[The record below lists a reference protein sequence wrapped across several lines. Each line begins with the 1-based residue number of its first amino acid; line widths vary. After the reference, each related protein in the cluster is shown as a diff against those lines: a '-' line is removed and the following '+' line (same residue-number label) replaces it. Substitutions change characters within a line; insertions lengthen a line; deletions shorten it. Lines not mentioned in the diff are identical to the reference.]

1 MATRGAKLP
10 VCSTPGHF
18 FRYQS
23 HRQIGRLLR
32 DFLNAHHLTP
42 SELLH
47 SSKHLRTLSDAD
59 SVLDIAVRTAAAAQ
73 AEATNT
79 SPIQRLE
86 VLSALVAKVHSITL
100 ADDRK
105 SPITTL
111 DRHSCVSKLRT
122 AMDRLEG
129 ADLTYRGTRLIV
141 RYLEP
146 CDGWREKIDAL
157 LVIAETLARH
167 PETARGV
174 PLVDVVLGE
183 LLRNRVALDKILGP
197 AKSLGHRLADIAY
210 LHEAKLDVRGDMT
223 APNLVGRLNT
233 ILNKFPMRAV
243 RAGLA
248 FQVRLELAS
257 RAQIVSVE
265 VVDELRALAELH
277 QTLRSGESYVGG
289 DGVSQL
295 LERRILRT
303 LGPGGS
309 SEFLSEQPAKSDEL
323 ETLIGVHDK
332 LSETAA
338 KKMLTGLIERAFD
351 DEDLAEQLFNGD
363 EDTQRLRTIGRLYEV
378 IERSRLSKEHKQRF
392 CEKTQNI
399 QIGFIDE
406 RSFSPTWI
414 APNPTRPAKRCT

>member
-1 MATRGAKLP
+1 MGFARRPTHRDASWSTAIDPGGQSTASTTSTNCSGRPKRRQLSGTIGASKP
-10 VCSTPGHF
+10 
-18 FRYQS
+18 R
-23 HRQIGRLLR
+23 
-32 DFLNAHHLTP
+32 
-42 SELLH
+42 E
-47 SSKHLRTLSDAD
+47 SS
-59 SVLDIAVRTAAAAQ
+59 
-73 AEATNT
+73 
-79 SPIQRLE
+79 
-86 VLSALVAKVHSITL
+86 
-100 ADDRK
+100 
-105 SPITTL
+105 
-111 DRHSCVSKLRT
+111 
-122 AMDRLEG
+122 
-129 ADLTYRGTRLIV
+129 RLIV

-157 LVIAETLARH
+157 LVIVETLARH
-167 PETARGV
+167 PETERGV

-197 AKSLGHRLADIAY
+197 AKSLGHRLANIAY
-210 LHEAKLDVRGDMT
+210 LHEAKLDVRIDMT

-265 VVDELRALAELH
+265 VVEELRALAELH

-303 LGPGGS
+303 LGPDGS

-323 ETLIGVHDK
+323 ETLIGVDDK

-338 KKMLTGLIERAFD
+338 KKILTGLIERAFD
-351 DEDLAEQLFNGD
+351 DEDLAEQLFNGA

-406 RSFSPTWI
+406 RSFFSNLDRAEPDPASKALYLIDLCAEGAFVPGPILDNAKQAIDGWI
-414 APNPTRPAKRCT
+414 ASEAFLPNYLNGATDPEEQFSKIAALKQKLRAIGFDNPSL